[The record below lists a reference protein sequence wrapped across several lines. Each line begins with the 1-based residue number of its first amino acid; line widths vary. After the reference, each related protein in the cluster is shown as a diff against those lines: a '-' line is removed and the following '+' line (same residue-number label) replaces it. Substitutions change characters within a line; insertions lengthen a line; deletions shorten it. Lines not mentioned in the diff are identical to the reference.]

1 MENLDKK
8 LNNTTAQ
15 LQSWLTVLSVPVAD
29 LNAASLTQ
37 IISLLILLLEWKGWT
52 QDSFPT

>member
-15 LQSWLTVLSVPVAD
+15 LQSWLTDLSVPVAD

-37 IISLLILLLEWKGWT
+37 IISLLILLLKWKGWT

>member
-15 LQSWLTVLSVPVAD
+15 LQSWLTDLSVPVAD